1 MHKLLTMIFWSLVFV
16 SVGYG
21 ANAAVT
27 AGSMEWSVGSTFN
40 TILIAL
46 VGYFAREEFR
56 DIKTKA
62 DENKQMA
69 VKLGDALS
77 KKIDDINVCNT
88 NIIDRLSKIEGKI
101 EVSKLF

>member
-1 MHKLLTMIFWSLVFV
+1 MVFWSLVFV

-21 ANAAVT
+21 ANAVVT
-27 AGSMEWSVGSTFN
+27 SGTMEWSTGSTFN

-46 VGYFAREEFR
+46 VGYFAREEFKG
-56 DIKTKA
+56 ITTKA
-62 DENKQMA
+62 DENKQVA
-69 VKLGDALS
+69 IKLGDNLG